1 LPEADQAASDVE
13 ERFVNVGA
21 ALVADTEAPV
31 LMQPGDRTLDDPNVL
46 CRARSRAPFVSEAWV
61 PALC

>member
-1 LPEADQAASDVE
+1 VELPEADQAASDVE

-46 CRARSRAPFVSEAWV
+46 C
-61 PALC
+61 